1 MTLPAFTYEES
12 SEEIS
17 QEEAMDEL
25 SKILNNA
32 LSLLDRVLANSKKE
46 EEKETYGDAEYG
58 YD

>member
-32 LSLLDRVLANSKKE
+32 LSLLGRVLANSKKE
-46 EEKETYGDAEYG
+46 EEEKTYGDAEYG